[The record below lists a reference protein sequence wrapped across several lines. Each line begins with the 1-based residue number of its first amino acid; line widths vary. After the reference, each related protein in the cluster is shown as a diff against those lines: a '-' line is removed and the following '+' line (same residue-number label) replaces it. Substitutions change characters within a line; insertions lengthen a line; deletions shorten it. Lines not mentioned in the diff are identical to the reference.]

1 MLVGW
6 AALFRLSP
14 LAYSPNIYARLYI
27 GGFYLCRMT
36 EYYTGR
42 IDARIVLG
50 LGCKPGTRGGLAG
63 MLGMSRDHVGR
74 LVASCIKRGLVHAYY
89 PIIPNTCWVVGC
101 YMLTDK
107 GKAYASQLARE
118 LGENEVQ
125 RLLTPKP
132 RKGKRAPRIKLEGK
146 NLADSLGL

>member
-1 MLVGW
+1 MLDGW

-14 LAYSPNIYARLYI
+14 LAYFFIYTRTRYI
-27 GGFYLCRMT
+27 CALYLCRMT

-42 IDARIVLG
+42 IDAQIVLG
-50 LGCKPGTRGGLAG
+50 LGYKPGTRDGLAG

-107 GKAYASQLARE
+107 GKQYADQLARE

-132 RKGKRAPRIKLEGK
+132 RKGKRAPGIKLDSK